1 MSPPGSGHTNYPIRR
16 PFAFCSGRPAY
27 TNGGNSNAGTG
38 SDEPQ
43 RCHYHAGGERR
54 AGGAA
59 AEPPRAGR
67 ASGCAAD
74 GTLAGIVTDRDI
86 VTRCVAAGEEPGRVP
101 VRDIMSPAPS
111 VITPETPISDAAR
124 LMAQRQV
131 RRLPVVEQ
139 GHVVGMLSLGD
150 LARSRRTDT
159 EAAEALSDISASL
172 RRKKR

>member
-1 MSPPGSGHTNYPIRR
+1 MQVRDLMNQSVVSIDPSESAALAARLLARHNLGSLPVCGTD
-16 PFAFCSGRPAY
+16 
-27 TNGGNSNAGTG
+27 GGL
-38 SDEPQ
+38 
-43 RCHYHAGGERR
+43 R
-54 AGGAA
+54 
-59 AEPPRAGR
+59 
-67 ASGCAAD
+67 
-74 GTLAGIVTDRDI
+74 GIVTDRDI

-159 EAAEALSDISASL
+159 EAAAALSDISASL

>member
-1 MSPPGSGHTNYPIRR
+1 MRVRDLMSKSVVTITPEESAALAARLLSRHELGSLPV
-16 PFAFCSGRPAY
+16 
-27 TNGGNSNAGTG
+27 
-38 SDEPQ
+38 
-43 RCHYHAGGERR
+43 
-54 AGGAA
+54 
-59 AEPPRAGR
+59 
-67 ASGCAAD
+67 CAAD
-74 GTLAGIVTDRDI
+74 GTLVGIVTDRDI

-159 EAAEALSDISASL
+159 EAAAALSDISASL

>member
-1 MSPPGSGHTNYPIRR
+1 MRVRDLMSKSVVTIALEESAALAARLLSRH
-16 PFAFCSGRPAY
+16 
-27 TNGGNSNAGTG
+27 
-38 SDEPQ
+38 EL
-43 RCHYHAGGERR
+43 
-54 AGGAA
+54 GAL
-59 AEPPRAGR
+59 PV
-67 ASGCAAD
+67 CAPD

-111 VITPETPISDAAR
+111 VITPETPVSAAAR

-139 GHVVGMLSLGD
+139 GQVVGMLSLGD

>member
-1 MSPPGSGHTNYPIRR
+1 MRVRDLMSKSVVTIAPEESAALAARLLSRH
-16 PFAFCSGRPAY
+16 
-27 TNGGNSNAGTG
+27 
-38 SDEPQ
+38 EL
-43 RCHYHAGGERR
+43 
-54 AGGAA
+54 GAL
-59 AEPPRAGR
+59 PV
-67 ASGCAAD
+67 CAAD

-111 VITPETPISDAAR
+111 VITPETPVSTAAR

-139 GHVVGMLSLGD
+139 GQVVGMLSLGD
-150 LARSRRTDT
+150 LARSRRTDI

>member
-1 MSPPGSGHTNYPIRR
+1 MVSGDGVYLTKNIAPEESAALAARLLSRH
-16 PFAFCSGRPAY
+16 
-27 TNGGNSNAGTG
+27 
-38 SDEPQ
+38 EL
-43 RCHYHAGGERR
+43 
-54 AGGAA
+54 GAL
-59 AEPPRAGR
+59 PV
-67 ASGCAAD
+67 CAAD
-74 GTLAGIVTDRDI
+74 GTLVGIVTDRDI

-159 EAAEALSDISASL
+159 EAAAALSDISASL

>member
-1 MSPPGSGHTNYPIRR
+1 MRVRDLMSKSVVTIAPEESAALAARLLSRHELGSLPI
-16 PFAFCSGRPAY
+16 
-27 TNGGNSNAGTG
+27 
-38 SDEPQ
+38 
-43 RCHYHAGGERR
+43 
-54 AGGAA
+54 
-59 AEPPRAGR
+59 
-67 ASGCAAD
+67 CAAD
-74 GTLAGIVTDRDI
+74 GTLVGIVTDRDI

-101 VRDIMSPAPS
+101 VRYIMSPAPS

-159 EAAEALSDISASL
+159 EAAAALSDISASL

>member
-1 MSPPGSGHTNYPIRR
+1 MRVRDLMSKSVVTIAPEESAALAARLLSRH
-16 PFAFCSGRPAY
+16 
-27 TNGGNSNAGTG
+27 
-38 SDEPQ
+38 EL
-43 RCHYHAGGERR
+43 
-54 AGGAA
+54 GAL
-59 AEPPRAGR
+59 PV
-67 ASGCAAD
+67 CAAD

-86 VTRCVAAGEEPGRVP
+86 ITRCVAAGEEPGRVP

-111 VITPETPISDAAR
+111 VITPETPVSAAAQ

-139 GHVVGMLSLGD
+139 GQVVGMLSLGD

>member
-1 MSPPGSGHTNYPIRR
+1 MRVRDLMSKSVVTIAPEESAALAARLLSRH
-16 PFAFCSGRPAY
+16 
-27 TNGGNSNAGTG
+27 
-38 SDEPQ
+38 EL
-43 RCHYHAGGERR
+43 
-54 AGGAA
+54 GAL
-59 AEPPRAGR
+59 PV
-67 ASGCAAD
+67 CAAD

-111 VITPETPISDAAR
+111 VITPETPVSAAAR

-139 GHVVGMLSLGD
+139 RQVVGMLSLGD

>member
-1 MSPPGSGHTNYPIRR
+1 MRVRDLMSKSVVTIAPEESAALAARLLSRH
-16 PFAFCSGRPAY
+16 
-27 TNGGNSNAGTG
+27 
-38 SDEPQ
+38 EL
-43 RCHYHAGGERR
+43 
-54 AGGAA
+54 GAL
-59 AEPPRAGR
+59 PV
-67 ASGCAAD
+67 CAAD

-111 VITPETPISDAAR
+111 VITPETPVSAAAR

-139 GHVVGMLSLGD
+139 GQVVGTLSLGD

>member
-1 MSPPGSGHTNYPIRR
+1 MRVRDLMSKSVVTITPEESAALAARLLSRHELGSLPV
-16 PFAFCSGRPAY
+16 
-27 TNGGNSNAGTG
+27 
-38 SDEPQ
+38 
-43 RCHYHAGGERR
+43 
-54 AGGAA
+54 
-59 AEPPRAGR
+59 
-67 ASGCAAD
+67 CAAD
-74 GTLAGIVTDRDI
+74 GTLVGIVTDRDI

-111 VITPETPISDAAR
+111 VITPETPISAAAR

>member
-1 MSPPGSGHTNYPIRR
+1 MRVRDLMSKSVVTIAPEESAALAARLLSRH
-16 PFAFCSGRPAY
+16 
-27 TNGGNSNAGTG
+27 
-38 SDEPQ
+38 EL
-43 RCHYHAGGERR
+43 
-54 AGGAA
+54 GAL
-59 AEPPRAGR
+59 PV
-67 ASGCAAD
+67 CAAD
-74 GTLAGIVTDRDI
+74 GTLVGIVTDRDI

>member
-1 MSPPGSGHTNYPIRR
+1 MRVRDLMSKSVVTIAPEESAALAARLLSRHELGSRPI
-16 PFAFCSGRPAY
+16 
-27 TNGGNSNAGTG
+27 
-38 SDEPQ
+38 
-43 RCHYHAGGERR
+43 
-54 AGGAA
+54 
-59 AEPPRAGR
+59 
-67 ASGCAAD
+67 CAAD
-74 GTLAGIVTDRDI
+74 GTLVGIVTDRDI

-159 EAAEALSDISASL
+159 EAAAALSDISASL

>member
-1 MSPPGSGHTNYPIRR
+1 MRVRDLMSKSVVTIAPEESAALAARLLSRH
-16 PFAFCSGRPAY
+16 
-27 TNGGNSNAGTG
+27 
-38 SDEPQ
+38 EL
-43 RCHYHAGGERR
+43 
-54 AGGAA
+54 GAL
-59 AEPPRAGR
+59 PV
-67 ASGCAAD
+67 CAAD

-111 VITPETPISDAAR
+111 VITPETPILDAAR

-139 GHVVGMLSLGD
+139 GYVVGMLSLGD

>member
-1 MSPPGSGHTNYPIRR
+1 MRVRDLMSKSVVTIAPEESAALAARLLSRHELGSLPV
-16 PFAFCSGRPAY
+16 
-27 TNGGNSNAGTG
+27 
-38 SDEPQ
+38 
-43 RCHYHAGGERR
+43 
-54 AGGAA
+54 
-59 AEPPRAGR
+59 
-67 ASGCAAD
+67 CAAD
-74 GTLAGIVTDRDI
+74 GTLVGIVTDRDI

-111 VITPETPISDAAR
+111 VITPETPISAAAR

>member
-1 MSPPGSGHTNYPIRR
+1 MRVRDLMSKSVVTIAPEESAALAARLLSRHELGSLPI
-16 PFAFCSGRPAY
+16 
-27 TNGGNSNAGTG
+27 
-38 SDEPQ
+38 
-43 RCHYHAGGERR
+43 
-54 AGGAA
+54 
-59 AEPPRAGR
+59 
-67 ASGCAAD
+67 CAAD
-74 GTLAGIVTDRDI
+74 GTLVGIVTDRDI

>member
-1 MSPPGSGHTNYPIRR
+1 MRVRDLMSKSVVTITPEESAALAARLLSRH
-16 PFAFCSGRPAY
+16 
-27 TNGGNSNAGTG
+27 
-38 SDEPQ
+38 EL
-43 RCHYHAGGERR
+43 
-54 AGGAA
+54 GAL
-59 AEPPRAGR
+59 PV
-67 ASGCAAD
+67 CAAD

>member
-1 MSPPGSGHTNYPIRR
+1 MRVRDLMSKSVVTIAPEESAALAARLLSRH
-16 PFAFCSGRPAY
+16 
-27 TNGGNSNAGTG
+27 
-38 SDEPQ
+38 EL
-43 RCHYHAGGERR
+43 
-54 AGGAA
+54 GAL
-59 AEPPRAGR
+59 PV
-67 ASGCAAD
+67 CAAD
-74 GTLAGIVTDRDI
+74 GTLVGIVTDRDI

-111 VITPETPISDAAR
+111 VITSETPISDAAR

-159 EAAEALSDISASL
+159 EAAAALSDISASL

>member
-1 MSPPGSGHTNYPIRR
+1 MRVRDLMSKSVVTIAPEESAALAARLLSRH
-16 PFAFCSGRPAY
+16 
-27 TNGGNSNAGTG
+27 
-38 SDEPQ
+38 EL
-43 RCHYHAGGERR
+43 
-54 AGGAA
+54 GAL
-59 AEPPRAGR
+59 PV
-67 ASGCAAD
+67 CAPD

-111 VITPETPISDAAR
+111 VITPETPVSAAAR

-139 GHVVGMLSLGD
+139 GQVVGMLSLGD

>member
-1 MSPPGSGHTNYPIRR
+1 MRVRDLMSKSVVTIAPEESAALAARLLSRHELGSLPV
-16 PFAFCSGRPAY
+16 
-27 TNGGNSNAGTG
+27 
-38 SDEPQ
+38 
-43 RCHYHAGGERR
+43 
-54 AGGAA
+54 
-59 AEPPRAGR
+59 
-67 ASGCAAD
+67 CAAD

-159 EAAEALSDISASL
+159 EAAAALSDISTGYNGDNEIEPV
-172 RRKKR
+172 RC

>member
-1 MSPPGSGHTNYPIRR
+1 MRVRDLMSKSVVTIAPEESAALAARLLSRH
-16 PFAFCSGRPAY
+16 
-27 TNGGNSNAGTG
+27 
-38 SDEPQ
+38 EL
-43 RCHYHAGGERR
+43 
-54 AGGAA
+54 GAL
-59 AEPPRAGR
+59 PV
-67 ASGCAAD
+67 CAAD
-74 GTLAGIVTDRDI
+74 GTLVGIVTDRDI

-111 VITPETPISDAAR
+111 VITPEMPISDAAR

-159 EAAEALSDISASL
+159 EAAAVLSDISASL

>member
-1 MSPPGSGHTNYPIRR
+1 MRVRDLMSKSVVTIAPEESAALAARLLSRH
-16 PFAFCSGRPAY
+16 
-27 TNGGNSNAGTG
+27 
-38 SDEPQ
+38 EL
-43 RCHYHAGGERR
+43 
-54 AGGAA
+54 GAL
-59 AEPPRAGR
+59 PV
-67 ASGCAAD
+67 CAAD

-150 LARSRRTDT
+150 LARSRCTDT

>member
-1 MSPPGSGHTNYPIRR
+1 MRVRDLMSKSVVTIAPEESAALAARLLSRH
-16 PFAFCSGRPAY
+16 
-27 TNGGNSNAGTG
+27 
-38 SDEPQ
+38 EL
-43 RCHYHAGGERR
+43 
-54 AGGAA
+54 GAL
-59 AEPPRAGR
+59 PV
-67 ASGCAAD
+67 CAAD

-101 VRDIMSPAPS
+101 VQDIMSPAPS
-111 VITPETPISDAAR
+111 VITPETPVSAAAR

-139 GHVVGMLSLGD
+139 GQVVGMLSLGD

>member
-1 MSPPGSGHTNYPIRR
+1 MRVRDLMSKSVVTIAPEESAALAARLLSRHGLGALPVC
-16 PFAFCSGRPAY
+16 A
-27 TNGGNSNAGTG
+27 
-38 SDEPQ
+38 
-43 RCHYHAGGERR
+43 AGG
-54 AGGAA
+54 
-59 AEPPRAGR
+59 
-67 ASGCAAD
+67 
-74 GTLAGIVTDRDI
+74 TLVGIVTDRDI

-124 LMAQRQV
+124 LMAQRQG

-159 EAAEALSDISASL
+159 EAAAALSDISASL

>member
-1 MSPPGSGHTNYPIRR
+1 MRVRDLMSKSVVTIAPEESAALAARLLSRH
-16 PFAFCSGRPAY
+16 
-27 TNGGNSNAGTG
+27 
-38 SDEPQ
+38 EL
-43 RCHYHAGGERR
+43 
-54 AGGAA
+54 GAL
-59 AEPPRAGR
+59 PV
-67 ASGCAAD
+67 CAAD

-111 VITPETPISDAAR
+111 VITPETPISAAAR

-139 GHVVGMLSLGD
+139 RQVVGMLSLGD
-150 LARSRRTDT
+150 LACSRRTDT

>member
-1 MSPPGSGHTNYPIRR
+1 MRVRDLMSKSVVTIAPEESAALAARLLSRH
-16 PFAFCSGRPAY
+16 
-27 TNGGNSNAGTG
+27 
-38 SDEPQ
+38 EL
-43 RCHYHAGGERR
+43 
-54 AGGAA
+54 GAL
-59 AEPPRAGR
+59 PV
-67 ASGCAAD
+67 CAAD

-111 VITPETPISDAAR
+111 VITPETPVSAAAR

-139 GHVVGMLSLGD
+139 GQVVGMRSLGD

>member
-1 MSPPGSGHTNYPIRR
+1 MRVRDLMSKSVVTIAPEESAALAARLLSRH
-16 PFAFCSGRPAY
+16 
-27 TNGGNSNAGTG
+27 
-38 SDEPQ
+38 EL
-43 RCHYHAGGERR
+43 
-54 AGGAA
+54 GAL
-59 AEPPRAGR
+59 PV
-67 ASGCAAD
+67 CAAD
-74 GTLAGIVTDRDI
+74 GTLVGIVTDRDI

-101 VRDIMSPAPS
+101 VRDIRSPAPS

-159 EAAEALSDISASL
+159 EAAAALSDISASL

>member
-1 MSPPGSGHTNYPIRR
+1 MRVRDLMSKSVVTITPEESAALAARLLSRH
-16 PFAFCSGRPAY
+16 
-27 TNGGNSNAGTG
+27 
-38 SDEPQ
+38 EL
-43 RCHYHAGGERR
+43 
-54 AGGAA
+54 GAL
-59 AEPPRAGR
+59 PV
-67 ASGCAAD
+67 CAAD

-86 VTRCVAAGEEPGRVP
+86 ITRCVAAGEEPGRVP

-111 VITPETPISDAAR
+111 VITPETPVSAAAR

-139 GHVVGMLSLGD
+139 GYVVGMLSLGD

>member
-1 MSPPGSGHTNYPIRR
+1 MSENVVTITPEESAALAARLLSRH
-16 PFAFCSGRPAY
+16 
-27 TNGGNSNAGTG
+27 
-38 SDEPQ
+38 EL
-43 RCHYHAGGERR
+43 
-54 AGGAA
+54 GAL
-59 AEPPRAGR
+59 PV
-67 ASGCAAD
+67 CAAD

>member
-1 MSPPGSGHTNYPIRR
+1 MRVRDLMSKSVVTIAPEESAALAARLLSRH
-16 PFAFCSGRPAY
+16 
-27 TNGGNSNAGTG
+27 
-38 SDEPQ
+38 EL
-43 RCHYHAGGERR
+43 
-54 AGGAA
+54 GAL
-59 AEPPRAGR
+59 PV
-67 ASGCAAD
+67 CAAD

-111 VITPETPISDAAR
+111 VITPETPVSTAAR

-139 GHVVGMLSLGD
+139 GQVVGMLSLGD

>member
-1 MSPPGSGHTNYPIRR
+1 MRVRDLMSKSVVTITPEESAALAARLLSRH
-16 PFAFCSGRPAY
+16 
-27 TNGGNSNAGTG
+27 
-38 SDEPQ
+38 EL
-43 RCHYHAGGERR
+43 
-54 AGGAA
+54 GAL
-59 AEPPRAGR
+59 PV
-67 ASGCAAD
+67 CAAD

-159 EAAEALSDISASL
+159 EAAAALSDISASL

>member
-1 MSPPGSGHTNYPIRR
+1 MRVRDLMSKSVVTITPEESAALAARLLSRH
-16 PFAFCSGRPAY
+16 
-27 TNGGNSNAGTG
+27 
-38 SDEPQ
+38 EL
-43 RCHYHAGGERR
+43 
-54 AGGAA
+54 GAL
-59 AEPPRAGR
+59 PV
-67 ASGCAAD
+67 CAAD

-111 VITPETPISDAAR
+111 VITPETPISDAAQ

>member
-1 MSPPGSGHTNYPIRR
+1 MRVRDLMSKSVVTITPEESAALAARLLSRH
-16 PFAFCSGRPAY
+16 
-27 TNGGNSNAGTG
+27 
-38 SDEPQ
+38 EL
-43 RCHYHAGGERR
+43 
-54 AGGAA
+54 GAL
-59 AEPPRAGR
+59 PV
-67 ASGCAAD
+67 CAAD

-159 EAAEALSDISASL
+159 EAAAVLSDISASL

>member
-1 MSPPGSGHTNYPIRR
+1 MRVQDLMSKSVVTITPEESAALAARLLSRHELGSLPV
-16 PFAFCSGRPAY
+16 
-27 TNGGNSNAGTG
+27 
-38 SDEPQ
+38 
-43 RCHYHAGGERR
+43 
-54 AGGAA
+54 
-59 AEPPRAGR
+59 
-67 ASGCAAD
+67 CAAD
-74 GTLAGIVTDRDI
+74 GTLVGIVTDRDI
-86 VTRCVAAGEEPGRVP
+86 ITRCVAAGEEPGRVP

-111 VITPETPISDAAR
+111 VITPETPILAAAR

-159 EAAEALSDISASL
+159 EAAAALSDISASL

>member
-1 MSPPGSGHTNYPIRR
+1 MRVRDLMSKSVVTITPEESAALAARLLSRHELGSLPV
-16 PFAFCSGRPAY
+16 
-27 TNGGNSNAGTG
+27 
-38 SDEPQ
+38 
-43 RCHYHAGGERR
+43 
-54 AGGAA
+54 
-59 AEPPRAGR
+59 
-67 ASGCAAD
+67 CAAD
-74 GTLAGIVTDRDI
+74 GTLVGIVTDRDI

-111 VITPETPISDAAR
+111 AITPETPISDAAR

>member
-1 MSPPGSGHTNYPIRR
+1 MRVRDLLSKSVVTIAPEESAALAARLLSRH
-16 PFAFCSGRPAY
+16 
-27 TNGGNSNAGTG
+27 
-38 SDEPQ
+38 EL
-43 RCHYHAGGERR
+43 
-54 AGGAA
+54 GAL
-59 AEPPRAGR
+59 PV
-67 ASGCAAD
+67 CAAD

-111 VITPETPISDAAR
+111 VITPETPVSAAAR

-139 GHVVGMLSLGD
+139 GQVVGMLSLGD

-159 EAAEALSDISASL
+159 EAVEALSDISASL

>member
-1 MSPPGSGHTNYPIRR
+1 MRVRDLMSKSVVTIAPEESAALAARLLSRH
-16 PFAFCSGRPAY
+16 
-27 TNGGNSNAGTG
+27 
-38 SDEPQ
+38 EL
-43 RCHYHAGGERR
+43 
-54 AGGAA
+54 GAL
-59 AEPPRAGR
+59 PV
-67 ASGCAAD
+67 CAAD
-74 GTLAGIVTDRDI
+74 GTLVGIVTDRDI

-159 EAAEALSDISASL
+159 EAAAALSDSSASL

>member
-1 MSPPGSGHTNYPIRR
+1 MRVRDLMSKSVVTIAPGESAALAARLLSRH
-16 PFAFCSGRPAY
+16 
-27 TNGGNSNAGTG
+27 
-38 SDEPQ
+38 EL
-43 RCHYHAGGERR
+43 
-54 AGGAA
+54 GAL
-59 AEPPRAGR
+59 PV
-67 ASGCAAD
+67 CAAD

-86 VTRCVAAGEEPGRVP
+86 VTRCVAAGEDPGRVP

-111 VITPETPISDAAR
+111 VITPEAPVSAAAR

-139 GHVVGMLSLGD
+139 GQVVGMLSLGD